1 MVSRRTITNLLHK
14 KKSKRMK
21 SSLFMLFLLLY
32 GVLAGQD
39 STRTLSE
46 MQVMEIVKQ
55 FHPVAKQA
63 DININKAK
71 ADIVSAR
78 GLFDPILSASRSN
91 KTFDGTEYYDHLAT
105 ELSIPTWYGIELS
118 AGLENLSGS
127 RTDPQSTLGRTNF
140 AGITVPL
147 AKNLVM
153 DKRRAALQQAKI
165 YQQLSEVEKRTVVN
179 DLLLDAMKAYWH
191 WVQQYEVM
199 KVVSDAVE
207 VNEKRFELVK
217 IGFLQGDRP
226 SIDTVEAMA
235 QLQHFRLMLSESQ
248 LQFQNAGLELSG
260 FLWTKQVEPFVLP
273 LSVKPDTVW
282 KQTKISE
289 NSMPVLEDVVRIALN
304 NHPDLLQYDFKLD
317 ALSVEKKL
325 KFQEFLPEVR
335 FRYNQLGKGYEI
347 IKSATAPLLENNYQY
362 GISFEIPLRLSK
374 GRGEYR
380 KVKLSIQETELER
393 AQKTLL
399 VRNKVQAYYNE
410 LSAVRKQA
418 AIQEQQFASYLAL
431 QRGEEVRFFNGESS
445 LFLVNSRENK
455 TLESLQKL
463 VELKT
468 KFYKTLN
475 SLYWAG
481 GVLGAI
487 SN

>member
-1 MVSRRTITNLLHK
+1 MKTLL
-14 KKSKRMK
+14 SI
-21 SSLFMLFLLLY
+21 LFLLLS

-39 STRTLSE
+39 STKTLSE
-46 MQVMEIVKQ
+46 IQVMEIVKQ
-55 FHPVAKQA
+55 FHPVARQA
-63 DININKAK
+63 EINIKKAK
-71 ADIVSAR
+71 AGIVSAR
-78 GLFDPILSASRSN
+78 GLFDPTLSASRSN

-140 AGITVPL
+140 AGVTVPL

-179 DLLLDAMKAYWH
+179 DLLLDAMQAYWH

-199 KVVSDAVE
+199 KVVSDAVV

-226 SIDTVEAMA
+226 AIDTVEAMA
-235 QLQHFRLMLSESQ
+235 QLQHFRLLLNESQ
-248 LQFQNAGLELSG
+248 LQFQNAGLELSA
-260 FLWTKQVEPFVLP
+260 FLWTKQVEPVILP
-273 LSVKPDTVW
+273 LTVTPDTAW
-282 KQTKISE
+282 KKTRISE
-289 NSMPVLEDVVRIALN
+289 SSLPVLEEMVGTALN
-304 NHPDLLQYDFKLD
+304 NHPDLLQYNFKLD
-317 ALSVEKKL
+317 ALNVERKL
-325 KFQEFLPEVR
+325 KFQEFLPEVK

-347 IKSATAPLLENNYQY
+347 IKSATAPVFENNYRY

-380 KVKLSIQETELER
+380 TATLRIQETELER
-393 AQKTLL
+393 VKKTLS

-410 LSAVRKQA
+410 LLALQKQA
-418 AIQEQQFASYLAL
+418 GIQEQQYASYLAL
-431 QRGEEVRFFNGESS
+431 QRGEEIRFFNGESS

-455 TLESLQKL
+455 TLESMQKL
-463 VELKT
+463 VELET
-468 KFYKTLN
+468 KYYKTIR